1 MALWPSQG
9 AAMMRSHQG
18 LLNCEAEFDTFNKFV
33 LLSADISTVVA
44 RLRPLYASVYI
55 LIVSVCFIE
64 L

>member
-1 MALWPSQG
+1 
-9 AAMMRSHQG
+9 MMRSHQG

-33 LLSADISTVVA
+33 LLSADIRTVVA